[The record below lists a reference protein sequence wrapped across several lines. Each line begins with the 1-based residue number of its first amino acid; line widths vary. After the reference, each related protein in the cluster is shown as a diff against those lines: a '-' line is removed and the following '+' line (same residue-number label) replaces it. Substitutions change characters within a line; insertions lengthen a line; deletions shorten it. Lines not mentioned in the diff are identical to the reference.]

1 MFLVEVLNFQTSP
14 PGFFK
19 RIFVMFLPTY
29 MKGMSRSMAK
39 LLSQDLDHLDAQ
51 EISHLKQKLDEQNA
65 MLGGPP

>member
-1 MFLVEVLNFQTSP
+1 
-14 PGFFK
+14 
-19 RIFVMFLPTY
+19 MFLPTY